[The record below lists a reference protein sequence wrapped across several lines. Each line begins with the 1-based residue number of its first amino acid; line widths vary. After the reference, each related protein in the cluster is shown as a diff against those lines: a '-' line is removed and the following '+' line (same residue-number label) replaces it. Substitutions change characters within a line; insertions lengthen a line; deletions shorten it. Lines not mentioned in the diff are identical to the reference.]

1 LINSLKRK
9 LIVSCQAWEDTPFY
23 GANYMHAMAESALMA
38 GAGGIRANG
47 PENIREIKKTVKLPM
62 IGIYK
67 LPDARGI
74 KIITPNFEAAREL
87 AEAGAEII
95 AIDATRE
102 ARSNDEELAEFI
114 EEIKAKLKVLVMAD
128 ISNFDEGVRAEK
140 AGANLVATTM
150 SGYTSYTKKTEG
162 PDLELIKQL
171 AAVVAIPIIGEGRY
185 ANPAQVNQALDLG
198 AHSVVVGTSITAPWE
213 IAARFVRAITP

>member
-1 LINSLKRK
+1 
-9 LIVSCQAWEDTPFY
+9 
-23 GANYMHAMAESALMA
+23 MA

-47 PENIREIKKTVKLPM
+47 PEDIREIKKTVKLPM

-74 KIITPNFEAAREL
+74 KIITPNFAAAREL
-87 AEAGAEII
+87 AYAGAEII

-102 ARSNDEELAEFI
+102 ARTNDDELAEFI
-114 EEIKAKLKVLVMAD
+114 YEMKAKLKVLVMAD
-128 ISNFDEGVRAEK
+128 ISNLDEGIRAEK

-171 AAVVAIPIIGEGRY
+171 VSAISVPVIGEGRFS
-185 ANPAQVNQALDLG
+185 NPTEVNQALDLG
-198 AHSVVVGTSITAPWE
+198 AHSIVVGTSITAPWE
-213 IAARFVRAITP
+213 IAARFVRAITS